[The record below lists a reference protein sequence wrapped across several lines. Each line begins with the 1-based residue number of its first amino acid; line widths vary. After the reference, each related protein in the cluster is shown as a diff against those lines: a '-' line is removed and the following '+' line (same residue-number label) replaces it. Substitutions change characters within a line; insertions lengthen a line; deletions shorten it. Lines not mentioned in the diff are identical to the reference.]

1 MKIVLRTFIII
12 YILLFPL
19 FPHIATAQLSKE
31 EQITQLVERF
41 MDERNIP
48 GVSVALLKGSS
59 LFYANAWGV
68 TGGEQKPVEL
78 DTPFLLGSISKSLT
92 GLAIAV
98 LIDDGALDLDDSVT
112 TLIPWLTFEDKKANA
127 ITIRD
132 LLSQTSGFGS
142 YDGYKL
148 SDRGLKD
155 KEAIGLMAQ
164 EVSTLKL
171 TVAPGKI
178 HQYSNANY
186 ILLGAV
192 IEEIARQPY
201 SNFMQERIFTPL
213 AMDNAVADKHSAYSN
228 ALPSGYE
235 SWFGQAL
242 PGPDMYDNSGAPYGY
257 IAASANDMM
266 AYLSLLSGYNDD
278 FFNDHTNAKLHK
290 EPLFAR
296 DETQSYGFGL
306 PFSNIG
312 TNEEMIWH
320 SGSTP
325 HFQNEIFYIPE
336 TGWSGAI
343 LTNKTHALEEE
354 GLFFLKQGIIQIL
367 NGESLT
373 DFPQLKPNIPVLV
386 TVVVL
391 FTIINSIF
399 LFSKIRYGSIKRPI
413 SWFVFS
419 GIQLLITIAGTLFI
433 PHLLGVPWHTFR
445 LFAPDVAFLCIVL
458 LCLFAVNGLL
468 SGIIALKKQQK
479 HAN

>member
-12 YILLFPL
+12 NILLFPL

-41 MDERNIP
+41 MTERNIP
-48 GVSVALLKGSS
+48 GVSIALLKEDS

-127 ITIRD
+127 ITISD

-148 SDRGLKD
+148 SDRGLND
-155 KEAIGLMAQ
+155 KEAIRLMAH

-171 TVAPGKI
+171 TVAPGEI

-186 ILLGAV
+186 ILLGAL
-192 IEEIARQPY
+192 IEEIAGQPY

-213 AMDNAVADKHSAYSN
+213 AMDNAAADKQSAYSN

-235 SWFGQAL
+235 SWFGQAY

-278 FFNDHTNAKLHK
+278 FFIDHTSAK
-290 EPLFAR
+290 
-296 DETQSYGFGL
+296 
-306 PFSNIG
+306 
-312 TNEEMIWH
+312 
-320 SGSTP
+320 
-325 HFQNEIFYIPE
+325 
-336 TGWSGAI
+336 
-343 LTNKTHALEEE
+343 
-354 GLFFLKQGIIQIL
+354 
-367 NGESLT
+367 
-373 DFPQLKPNIPVLV
+373 
-386 TVVVL
+386 
-391 FTIINSIF
+391 
-399 LFSKIRYGSIKRPI
+399 
-413 SWFVFS
+413 
-419 GIQLLITIAGTLFI
+419 
-433 PHLLGVPWHTFR
+433 
-445 LFAPDVAFLCIVL
+445 
-458 LCLFAVNGLL
+458 AV
-468 SGIIALKKQQK
+468 
-479 HAN
+479 